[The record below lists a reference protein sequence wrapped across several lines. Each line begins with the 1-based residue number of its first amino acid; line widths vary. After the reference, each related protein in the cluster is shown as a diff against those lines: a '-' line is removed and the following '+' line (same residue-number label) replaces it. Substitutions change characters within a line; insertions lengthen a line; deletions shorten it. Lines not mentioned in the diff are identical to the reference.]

1 MAENE
6 KELSFEELL
15 NQSEASSLKQVN
27 AGQKVSGKVI
37 MVSKEGAFIDIGMR
51 TEAFLPIPAGETSPV
66 NEGDDVEV
74 YVTKP
79 SGQVELSLEP
89 VMGFGDF
96 SIVAEAHE
104 NGEPIEGKVAKII
117 PGGYEINIAGVRCFC
132 PHSQIN
138 IRAVKSPE
146 EMVGQTLPFKVL
158 ELDPNT
164 SNVVLSRRALL
175 EEALNAKLEETRKKL
190 VVGETITGTVADIQ
204 NFGAFIDLGGI
215 QGLVHVSQLAYQQ
228 VARVEDVLSVGD
240 EVEVKILDITRDQK
254 GKERIS
260 LSRKA
265 LLPNPWDN
273 LPFEEGQEIE
283 ARVVRKSNYGI
294 FMNVAPS
301 VDGLLPRRLLKKAGK
316 QVEMDEF
323 TEGES
328 CTVEVIEIDRRG
340 RKVALALPGWNEEIK
355 SNLKVGDALTVE
367 VLKVLPVGVLV
378 QGVEDPAKGL
388 IHKRT
393 LKQGSMKN
401 IADTYQPGTKLE
413 VILEDLDSQGR
424 YNFVLKGDS
433 DLVDRDTISKFSDNQ
448 EDLGH
453 NPFASFFKDK

>member
-1 MAENE
+1 M
-6 KELSFEELL
+6 
-15 NQSEASSLKQVN
+15 
-27 AGQKVSGKVI
+27 
-37 MVSKEGAFIDIGMR
+37 
-51 TEAFLPIPAGETSPV
+51 PIPAGETSPV